1 MDRVILSGIRCGIR
15 VGVTSEERRDPQ
27 DCLVDVELE
36 CNLSRAT
43 RTDDLQ
49 DTLDYSKVVD
59 LVLGLSRE
67 EEFTLLEGFAGQLEE
82 GIRRS
87 MRFDSLTIRVKK
99 LYPPL
104 RGTVDFAGIEIRR
117 T

>member
-36 CNLSRAT
+36 CDLSRAT

-49 DTLDYSKVVD
+49 DTLDYSRVFD
-59 LVLGLSRE
+59 LVQGLSRE
-67 EEFTLLEGFAGQLEE
+67 EEFVLLEGFAGRLEKE
-82 GIRRS
+82 IRS
-87 MRFDSLTIRVKK
+87 TMRFDSLLIRVKK
-99 LYPPL
+99 LHPPL
-104 RGTVDFAGIEIRR
+104 PGPVDFTGIEIRR